1 MPTTPGHS
9 LPYPAGT
16 DPVSDGAV
24 NFQNLA
30 NAVDP
35 ALLPK
40 GGAANQHLVKTTST
54 DYQTAW
60 ATPPAGLPAGGTAGQ
75 IMVKNTS
82 TDYDLRWANQGIPVP
97 VGGALGAYLAK
108 KSAADGDLQ
117 WTPVGGGWVPA
128 GGAAGQVL
136 TKSSG
141 ADFATGWQTPTG
153 GGGSGATTWRDTS
166 VIDAT
171 LTTSEIDV
179 LNFAI
184 PANTL
189 ATDRRFHILVSGD
202 YLRNGSGYTTARVYI
217 GPTMVYTTL
226 LNPGANATRRRWR
239 LDLDLLAAGAA
250 NAQLAYGLWYH
261 MTAIDGQNSS
271 PTAGA
276 WIPLSIGPLALD
288 STQPITLRVTGQPT
302 ASEAGTS
309 MRRSHY
315 WAELV

>member
-1 MPTTPGHS
+1 MPSTPNHA
-9 LPYPAGT
+9 LPYPAST
-16 DPVSDGAV
+16 DPVNQGATNFQSLATATDGAIFV
-24 NFQNLA
+24 
-30 NAVDP
+30 
-35 ALLPK
+35 PK
-40 GGAANQHLVKTTST
+40 GGAA
-54 DYQTAW
+54 
-60 ATPPAGLPAGGTAGQ
+60 GT
-75 IMVKNTS
+75 VLKKNTA
-82 TDYDLRWANQGIPVP
+82 TDYDCGWVALPT
-97 VGGALGAYLAK
+97 GGM
-108 KSAADGDLQ
+108 
-117 WTPVGGGWVPA
+117 VPA
-128 GGAAGQVL
+128 GGATGQALVKSSATDYATGWSTIAGQPAGGTAGQVL
-136 TKSSG
+136 TKSS
-141 ADFATGWQTPTG
+141 ATDFASYWATPTG

-166 VIDAT
+166 VVDAT

-202 YLRNGSGYTTARVYI
+202 YLRNGSGYATARVYV
-217 GPTMVYTTL
+217 GPTMIYTTM

-239 LDLDLLAAGAA
+239 LELDLLAAGAA
-250 NAQLAYGLWYH
+250 NAQLAYGIWYH
-261 MTAIDGQNSS
+261 MTAIDGQNSA